1 MDRILPL
8 ETPRPDAAR
17 FVDVLMGRA
26 RGGPVPLVEY
36 IVDEA
41 VLRPVV
47 EGLLGRAW
55 APDVGDRA
63 SLRAWL
69 DNFIAFWHRLGYDC
83 VRYELGLPFAEPKIA
98 AAGAGREGAR
108 PRAWAEEHRGAIMSW
123 RDFERY
129 PWPRVEDFDFF
140 PLEYVAG
147 HLPDG
152 MGLLTCHAGGP
163 FEHLSWIMSFEG
175 LCLALAEDRDL
186 VRAVADRVGRL
197 LVDFTRNLLGL
208 ERIAAVFAGDD
219 MGFRTSTLVSP
230 ADLRAFTLP
239 WHKAMAAL
247 AHDRGLPY
255 VLHSCGN
262 IEAVVPDLIDE
273 VGIDGK
279 HSFEDAVLPIE
290 DFQDRHGGR
299 IAVLGGVDVNILAA
313 GTPAD
318 VRART
323 RRLIM
328 TCGPRGRF
336 AVGSGN
342 SIPDYVPVANYLAM
356 VEEAVR
362 QAGG

>member
-8 ETPRPDAAR
+8 KTPRPDAAR
-17 FVDVLMGRA
+17 FVDVLMGRV
-26 RGGPVPLVEY
+26 RGGRVPLVEY
-36 IVDEA
+36 LVDEA

-47 EGLLGRAW
+47 EGVLGRTW
-55 APDVGDRA
+55 APDLGDRA

-69 DNFIAFWHRLGYDC
+69 DNFIAFWHGLGYDC
-83 VRYELGLPFAEPKIA
+83 VRCERGLPFAEPKVT
-98 AAGAGREGAR
+98 AGGPGHEGRA
-108 PRAWAEEHRGAIMSW
+108 RAWAEEHRGAIMSW

-152 MGLLTCHAGGP
+152 MGLLSCHAGGL

-175 LCLALAEDRDL
+175 LCLALVEDREL
-186 VRAVADRVGRL
+186 VRAVAGRVGRL

-208 ERIAAVFAGDD
+208 EKIAAVFAGDD
-219 MGFRTSTLVSP
+219 MGFRSSTLVSP
-230 ADLRAFTLP
+230 ADLRAFVLP
-239 WHKAMAAL
+239 WHKAIAAL
-247 AHDRGLPY
+247 AHERGLPY
-255 VLHSCGN
+255 FLHSCGN
-262 IEAVVPDLIDE
+262 IEAIVPDLIDD

-279 HSFEDAVLPIE
+279 HSFEDAIVPVE
-290 DFQDRHGGR
+290 DFQARHGGR
-299 IAVLGGVDVNILAA
+299 LAVLGGVDVNILAA
-313 GTPAD
+313 GSPGD

-323 RRLIM
+323 RRIIE
-328 TCGPRGRF
+328 TCGGRGRF

-356 VEEAVR
+356 VEEALR
-362 QAGG
+362 QGRP